1 MINPKSF
8 LNALKKSNVNFIT
21 GVPDSLLKDICAYI
35 SENLSSRQHIIATNE
50 GSAIGLAIGNYL
62 ATNQVPLVYM
72 QNSGIGN
79 IINPITSLADPKV
92 YGIPIL
98 LMIGWR
104 GEIDNNGIQMSD
116 EPQHKKQGEITLK
129 QLDIL
134 GIPYK
139 IIDSEEQE
147 IEKIISSCVNSAK
160 RRNGPVALVVRKKTF
175 KTYIFKAK
183 NNAEKFKP
191 LYKREDVIREIIKS
205 VPDSSPIISTTG
217 VSSRELFEIRSAYE
231 QSHKSDFLTV
241 GGMGHA
247 NQIATGIA
255 LAKKDI
261 KVFCIDGDGAILMH
275 MGALAINGEQENLV
289 HILINNGA
297 HDSVGGQ
304 PTKGA
309 KLEFSRIAKELG
321 YKFTYRTKYIESI
334 KTIIE
339 KSLKLKGSIFIEILC
354 IPGFRED
361 LGRPTKSTYDNK
373 NNFMNFLSS

>member
-35 SENLSSRQHIIATNE
+35 SKNLSSKQHIIATNE

-104 GEIDNNGIQMSD
+104 GEIDNQGFQMSD

-134 GIPYK
+134 EIPYK
-139 IIDSEEQE
+139 IIDSEENK
-147 IEKIISSCVNSAK
+147 IEEIISNSVNTAK
-160 RRNGPVALVVRKKTF
+160 KRNGPVAIVVRKKTF
-175 KTYIFKAK
+175 ETYIFNNK
-183 NNAEKFKP
+183 NNEEKFKP

-217 VSSRELFEIRSAYE
+217 VSSRELFEIRSEYE

-275 MGALAINGEQENLV
+275 MGALAINADQENLV
-289 HILINNGA
+289 HILINNGV

-309 KLEFSRIAKELG
+309 KLEFARIASELG

-334 KTIIE
+334 NTIIE

-354 IPGFRED
+354 VPGFRKD

-373 NNFMNFLSS
+373 KNFMNFLSS